1 MRDEGGGREEMR
13 QNGRE
18 EVRMNKSKEE
28 REKG

>member
-18 EVRMNKSKEE
+18 EVRMNKSKEG

>member
-1 MRDEGGGREEMR
+1 MREEGRGREEMR

-18 EVRMNKSKEE
+18 EVRMNKSKEG